1 MDIKRTPRHTASLP
15 ANRLGAA
22 DPIFQGPTRLTAAF
36 RPRDEFKAAGPNYLK
51 RLGGHQAGP
60 MASQVMIELYR
71 GARDLLS
78 RHPQATQP
86 TGTLRLGDDRLS
98 VVNGRVLNQ
107 GRDVGSVD
115 TKLNFHLALESGSVS
130 GNLRDTRGATF
141 AMHVPSA
148 EGPGAWADSF
158 GR

>member
-1 MDIKRTPRHTASLP
+1 MDIKRTPRHAASLP
-15 ANRLGAA
+15 ANRLGTA
-22 DPIFQGPTRLTAAF
+22 DPILQGPTRLTAAF
-36 RPRDEFKAAGPNYLK
+36 RPRDEFKATAPNSLK

-86 TGTLRLGDDRLS
+86 TGTLRLGEERLS

-107 GRDVGSVD
+107 GRDVGSLD
-115 TKLNFHLALESGSVS
+115 TQLNFHLALDSGTVS
-130 GNLRDTRGATF
+130 GNLKETRRATF
-141 AMHVPSA
+141 AMHVPTA
-148 EGPGAWADSF
+148 GGPGTWADSF